1 MKYYSVSKNG
11 KLISKVFQQ
20 ENANAGKGEAPH
32 FQELTKIDIPDL
44 DIHQQFFDDGEEE
57 DGAMTRANH
66 VKRNVRT
73 GERREADLDILLSSY
88 LVQGGST
95 PVRLPSAEDIAEYIL
110 LTGDQA
116 SVVNLIEGLVNNG
129 KVSSY
134 RTTRRPNITKC
145 CVCRCLRSRL
155 WCT

>member
-1 MKYYSVSKNG
+1 M
-11 KLISKVFQQ
+11 ISKVFQQ
-20 ENANAGKGEAPH
+20 ENANAVGGEAPH
-32 FQELTKIDIPDL
+32 FQKLTKIDIPDL
-44 DIHQQFFDDGEEE
+44 DIHQQFFDDGEE
-57 DGAMTRANH
+57 DGAKTRANH

-129 KVSSY
+129 KVS
-134 RTTRRPNITKC
+134 T
-145 CVCRCLRSRL
+145 
-155 WCT
+155 

>member
-11 KLISKVFQQ
+11 KLISRVFKQ
-20 ENANAGKGEAPH
+20 ENAKAGNGETPH
-32 FQELTKIDIPDL
+32 FQKLTKINIPDL

-57 DGAMTRANH
+57 EEGAARVNQ
-66 VKRNVRT
+66 VKRNVSWT
-73 GERREADLDILLSSY
+73 GEKNILTFHFTLIVSCT
-88 LVQGGST
+88 QARGPTGM
-95 PVRLPSAEDIAEYIL
+95 RLPSAEEMAEYIL

-134 RTTRRPNITKC
+134 YIEQ
-145 CVCRCLRSRL
+145 L
-155 WCT
+155 